1 MIDYHI
7 HIERGNY
14 TREWINQFVDYAQ
27 KRNIKEIYLLEHSH
41 RFIDFYKIYDNV
53 IGYNDYQGEWLKSRN
68 CIELEEYVNFISS
81 MKKLKF
87 PIKINWG
94 LEICYIPEHEST
106 IREIVNKYNFDF
118 LTGSIHWIDGWGF
131 DHPKNIC
138 EWKTKD
144 VNLIYNEYYQMMM
157 KLVDSNLFDVVA
169 HPDSIKCFYYVPSDN
184 MKETYDLL
192 ASKLKKYNMKA
203 EYSCGLFMNYKH
215 SEIGPN
221 IELFKSLIS
230 YNVDIVTGSDAHRP
244 EDVGRYILEA
254 NERIDKML

>member
-81 MKKLKF
+81 MKKLEF
-87 PIKINWG
+87 PIKIN
-94 LEICYIPEHEST
+94 
-106 IREIVNKYNFDF
+106 
-118 LTGSIHWIDGWGF
+118 WGF